1 MDAQHIKTGNKIKTA
16 KVDIKDA
23 VENLN
28 LINNETCTEET
39 MYLIDEALEC
49 LSMAQRFL
57 ERIDLTQYER
67 GYVSEEIIITSK
79 SKYKK

>member
-1 MDAQHIKTGNKIKTA
+1 MDFQHIKTGNKIKTA
-16 KVDIKDA
+16 KVDVKDA

-39 MYLIDEALEC
+39 MHLIDEALEC
-49 LSMAQRFL
+49 LEMAQKFL
-57 ERIDLTQYER
+57 ERIDMTAYES
-67 GYVSEEIIITSK
+67 GYVSEHIILTSK

>member
-23 VENLN
+23 VGNLN

-57 ERIDLTQYER
+57 DRIDLTQYER
-67 GYVSEEIIITSK
+67 GYVSEEIIITGK
-79 SKYKK
+79 SKIKR

>member
-49 LSMAQRFL
+49 LSMAQKFL